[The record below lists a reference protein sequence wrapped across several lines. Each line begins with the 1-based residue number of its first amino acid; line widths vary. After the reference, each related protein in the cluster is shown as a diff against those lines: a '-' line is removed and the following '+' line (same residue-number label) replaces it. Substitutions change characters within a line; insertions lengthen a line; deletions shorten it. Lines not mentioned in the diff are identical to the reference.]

1 MKHLVILTVLTVIL
15 FGSQL
20 SFAQDFLSG
29 AHTFSGK
36 KDSYFTLKDGT
47 ELTAKV
53 DKIKRKKGLI
63 LSVKIELP
71 NGEERILNAGEID
84 HMYLIPSG
92 FDSFSKALNE
102 STTMN
107 KWFLDTEINQGYIQ
121 EGYVLFESAKFIIK
135 KKEQEVL
142 AQLLNPGY
150 PSYAKVYFDPFAKE
164 TMRIDA
170 GPLTVAGGDAKS
182 YYIKVGDKPAY
193 LLQKKDYKETIPNLY
208 KNCRK
213 LGPAFEDNLTWRDF
227 AKHLYF
233 YTTECQGV

>member
-1 MKHLVILTVLTVIL
+1 MKYLVIFTVLAFFLISAPSAV
-15 FGSQL
+15 
-20 SFAQDFLSG
+20 AQDFLAG

-63 LSVKIELP
+63 LSVKIELAD
-71 NGEERILNAGEID
+71 GEKRTLSAEEID
-84 HMYLIPSG
+84 FMYLIPSG
-92 FDSFSKALNE
+92 FDTFSRTMDE
-102 STTMN
+102 GTTMN
-107 KWFLDTEINQGYIQ
+107 KWFLDTEINQGYIE

-135 KKEQEVL
+135 KKGREVL

-164 TMRIDA
+164 TMRVGA

-193 LLQKKDYKETIPNLY
+193 LLKKKDYKKTIPNLY

-213 LGPAFEDNLTWRDF
+213 LGPAFEDKLTWRDF